1 MKKLFKLLL
10 LLISLL
16 VIYSCGRN
24 AEADVEIMEDL
35 VNRLNFLYD
44 KEKNKENA
52 EEVLEILLEAEE
64 IFSYYVNDASTVEV
78 ISFVYT
84 AIPFFWSYHL

>member
-1 MKKLFKLLL
+1 MAISAEKLKE
-10 LLISLL
+10 LIK
-16 VIYSCGRN
+16 RKFP
-24 AEADVEIMEDL
+24 EADVEIMEDL

-64 IFSYYVNDASTVEV
+64 ILSYYDEKQ
-78 ISFVYT
+78 FVT
-84 AIPFFWSYHL
+84 RRLS